1 VTVAGTAIQGQ
12 TLTAANTLADVDGIP
27 TTGASAIAYQ
37 WRADGTPISGAT
49 GSTLALTQ
57 ALVGK
62 AITVTAAYTDNF
74 GQAESVTSSATTAV
88 ANVNDP
94 PTGAVTITGT
104 AIQGQTLTA
113 ANTLADVDG
122 IPTTGAGA
130 IAYQWRA
137 DGTPISGAT
146 GSTLALTQALVG
158 KAITVTAAYTD
169 NFGQAESV
177 TSSATMAVQLQ
188 LPPPEVEAQV
198 PGLGTGSGQG
208 VVGDGNGDGVADS
221 LQPDVVSTALV
232 LVAGSPGASPYVTF
246 VADSA
251 AGKSNVGAAA
261 PTRITEFAQV
271 VVPAAAPKALELPLA
286 LTAFK
291 AEAPVVG
298 QTVKFSLYVDSSL
311 GVNGYWKQSA
321 SGVWVNLA
329 SQAYGGAVILEGN
342 KTRLDFSIVDGGP
355 FDEDGKADGVVT
367 DPGGAG
373 AMRLTIVGNTP
384 DNNDSGFWF

>member
-1 VTVAGTAIQGQ
+1 
-12 TLTAANTLADVDGIP
+12 
-27 TTGASAIAYQ
+27 
-37 WRADGTPISGAT
+37 
-49 GSTLALTQ
+49 
-57 ALVGK
+57 
-62 AITVTAAYTDNF
+62 
-74 GQAESVTSSATTAV
+74 
-88 ANVNDP
+88 
-94 PTGAVTITGT
+94 
-104 AIQGQTLTA
+104 
-113 ANTLADVDG
+113 
-122 IPTTGAGA
+122 
-130 IAYQWRA
+130 
-137 DGTPISGAT
+137 
-146 GSTLALTQALVG
+146 
-158 KAITVTAAYTD
+158 
-169 NFGQAESV
+169 
-177 TSSATMAVQLQ
+177 
-188 LPPPEVEAQV
+188 VEAQV
-198 PGLGTGSGQG
+198 PGLSTGSGQG

-232 LVAGSPGASPYVTF
+232 PVAGSSGASPYVTF

-251 AGKSNVGAAA
+251 AGKSNVGSAA

-271 VVPAAAPKALELPLA
+271 AVPAAAPTALELPLA

-291 AEAPVVG
+291 AETPVVG